1 MLYLSSLIHKQ
12 ILILIVY
19 AKLYVKEGVQ
29 SYKLQVVKNLEMLS
43 WKKWQK
49 FLKMRYGLK

>member
-43 WKKWQK
+43 
-49 FLKMRYGLK
+49 